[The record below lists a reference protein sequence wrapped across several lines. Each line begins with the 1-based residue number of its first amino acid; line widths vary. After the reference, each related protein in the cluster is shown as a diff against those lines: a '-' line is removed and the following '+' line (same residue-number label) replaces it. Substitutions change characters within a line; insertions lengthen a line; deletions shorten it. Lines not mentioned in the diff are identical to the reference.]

1 MFDSLDSLLI
11 TVPVILRY
19 REAFREERNKQIL
32 LAINSIRTTKEAGE
46 YAIVFSDLLISNA
59 CGPFNHRNVL
69 HKNQW
74 TKDPFHL
81 DGKLLDKTKKVL
93 I

>member
-1 MFDSLDSLLI
+1 VFDSLDSLLI

-46 YAIVFSDLLISNA
+46 YAIVFSDLLISL
-59 CGPFNHRNVL
+59 FNGNQFKQSL
-69 HKNQW
+69 LETADKIGFENIDKYNKN
-74 TKDPFHL
+74 
-81 DGKLLDKTKKVL
+81 
-93 I
+93 

>member
-46 YAIVFSDLLISNA
+46 YAIVFSDLLISL
-59 CGPFNHRNVL
+59 FNGNQFKQSL
-69 HKNQW
+69 LETADKIGFENIDKYNKN
-74 TKDPFHL
+74 
-81 DGKLLDKTKKVL
+81 
-93 I
+93 